1 MRRICLRMPKYLV
14 LQMMRMYNWNSQP
27 FLCFGEKDVM
37 KHDL

>member
-27 FLCFGEKDVM
+27 FFCFGEKDGM